1 MAATDHR
8 TGGRHEAEASAIEH
22 LWPHSND
29 LEWDEFTERGLRVFV
44 SGKGST
50 LTDVQG
56 RSYLDGLAGLFLV
69 NVGHGR
75 PRSGRRSGRC
85 ADDGPHRGL
94 TAGRA
99 GVKGITRHIAF
110 GPVGRYHGDHGR
122 RPL

>member
-75 PRSGRRSGRC
+75 PFPSRPLGVLRLYDPGSRARL
-85 ADDGPHRGL
+85 RGL
-94 TAGRA
+94 GYA
-99 GVKGITRHIAF
+99 
-110 GPVGRYHGDHGR
+110 R
-122 RPL
+122 R